1 MLGEIL
7 RFLLEIAFTL
17 FGAALIARAWM
28 HAIRLHPFNPLA
40 RVIYQATNWLVL
52 PLRKIIPA
60 GNKIDWTSLVATW
73 LAALVYLVLIW
84 LVAIGAL
91 IPAVLLPSAMLSAL
105 LMALK
110 WTLNLVVWLTLIQ
123 AVLSWVN
130 PMAPMMPMLQAL
142 TAPMLDPIRRLL
154 PRTSIDFSPLVL
166 LIVAQIVLMVLARL
180 SYGMMGV

>member
-60 GNKIDWTSLVATW
+60 GNKIDWTSIVAAW
-73 LAALVYLVLIW
+73 LAALAYLVLIW
-84 LVAIGAL
+84 MVALGAL
-91 IPAVLLPSAMLSAL
+91 LPAVLLPKFLLGAL
-105 LMALK
+105 FMAAK
-110 WTLNLVVWLTLIQ
+110 WALNLVVWLTLIQ

-130 PMAPMMPMLQAL
+130 PMAPMMPLLQAL
-142 TAPMLDPIRRLL
+142 TAPLLDPVRRLL

-180 SYGMMGV
+180 SYNVVGV

>member
-1 MLGEIL
+1 MLGEIF
-7 RFLLEIAFTL
+7 RFLLEIVFTL

-40 RVIYQATNWLVL
+40 RAVYQATNWLVT

-60 GNKIDWTSLVATW
+60 GNKIDWTSLVAAW
-73 LAALVYLVLIW
+73 LSALIYLVLIW

-91 IPAVLLPSAMLSAL
+91 IPLELLPAAMGSAL
-105 LMALK
+105 VMAAK
-110 WTLNLVVWLTLIQ
+110 WALNLVVWLTLIQ

-130 PMAPMMPMLQAL
+130 PMAPMMPLLQAL
-142 TAPMLDPIRRLL
+142 TDPMLNPIRRIL

-180 SYGMMGV
+180 SYGLMGI